1 MELKQIVELQTEFDN
16 RHRGAEPFFVP
27 ISSDNPKDLEH
38 LIVCML
44 GELGEYANVLKKVVR
59 GDLSYSEATPLLHE
73 ELTDVFIYLIKV
85 AGQTGL
91 DLEKSYLEKLSKN
104 EIRFSH
110 WNKL

>member
-1 MELKQIVELQTEFDN
+1 MDLTQIVTLQTEFDK
-16 RHRGAEPFFVP
+16 RHMGNEPFFVP
-27 ISSDNPKDLEH
+27 ISAANPKDLEH
-38 LIVCML
+38 LVVCMM

-59 GDLSYSEATPLLHE
+59 GDLSYSAAEPLLNE

-104 EIRFSH
+104 EKRFGK
-110 WNKL
+110 WNNP